1 MNLATD
7 ESLHGFTLLYTN
19 EVPEAHS
26 LAHIMTH
33 NASGARLMFLENDDE
48 DKSFSIAFRTP
59 PKDSTGVF
67 HILEHSVLN
76 GSDKFPVKEPFVN
89 LIKTSMS
96 TFLNAMTF
104 PDKTMYP
111 VSSTNT
117 QDLLNLTDVYLDA
130 VFHPAIL
137 KNEKIFQQ
145 EGWHLEF
152 DDVGKLIY
160 NGVVFNEMKGAL
172 SEPDAVLDDL
182 LMASFL
188 PDTCYAFESGGDPN
202 EIPELSYEQYINEYK
217 THYQPSNS
225 YIILY
230 GNIEIDGMLEL
241 IDKHLCNANNAVEL
255 VPRTITT
262 QAPVVS
268 LGNTKEMVTTP
279 DNACCALAYAIGNA
293 TDFQNVVAYE
303 ILTDAL
309 AGSNEA
315 PLKRLLLDKGIS
327 NDVTI
332 AVQDSVAQP
341 YLFAQFKGTNHE
353 TAQNL
358 HEIFSDAV
366 KEILEH
372 GIDPAIIEASLSH
385 TEFLEREYNLG
396 YPNGIMRSISCMNGW
411 LYDDALPYQALQY
424 EEIFA
429 HLRAH
434 LTDGYFEQL
443 LKQAVL
449 HNNHFASAEIIPV
462 ECAGESAEEK
472 KLQALEGKL
481 DQDARTALAKN
492 VEALREMQEQP
503 DSPDSLEKLPQLKL
517 SDIGP
522 AAHRPEYYLQEGTP
536 LPCLFHEVETNGI
549 TYTQQFFNLECVSFE
564 EVPYVR
570 ILSTVLGRLD
580 TSFHSAAEL
589 DTLIQ
594 SKLGNLNFSPKV
606 YQNINNPEKYR
617 FMFCVDG
624 SALSHNAAH
633 IVSIGNEI
641 LLHTNYCD
649 YARIKNM
656 LTQQKISMEQYF
668 IGSGHLAATTRS
680 NSYILSSGVIYEHLM
695 NVEYYRFLK
704 KILANFD
711 ELAPS
716 LANKLE
722 ELANRIF
729 VDTNV
734 LVSLAGEKDACESY
748 WNAATTNAALPHAS
762 EAPEKILQV
771 PAPKPAHEAFIVPA
785 DVTFSG
791 INVNG
796 LLLQKRGVVENGAF
810 NGCLMLISKA
820 ASYDFLWNE
829 VRVKGGAYGAGFSAN
844 QDSSMRFYSY
854 RDPHIDETLN
864 AFKRCASWLSAFSPS
879 KREFEGYIISTVSD
893 MDKPLKP
900 RDLITGQNL
909 NYFCE
914 KDPDFRLRTRKEILD
929 CTIEQARNAAPVLQA
944 AAEQNTYCCFGSKDI
959 ITQAQSEFEVVDLFA
974 E

>member
-1 MNLATD
+1 MNLATG

-26 LAHIMTH
+26 LAHVMTH
-33 NASGARLMFLENDDE
+33 KASGARLMFLENDDE

-89 LIKTSMS
+89 LLKTSMS

-152 DDVGKLIY
+152 DDGGKPIY

-172 SEPDAVLDDL
+172 SEPDAVLEDL
-182 LMASFL
+182 LMSSLL

-225 YIILY
+225 YVILY

-241 IDKHLCNANNAVEL
+241 IDKHLCNANNACEF

-366 KEILEH
+366 KEILER
-372 GIDPAIIEASLSH
+372 GVDPALIEASLSH
-385 TEFLEREYNLG
+385 IEFLEREYNLG

-443 LKQAVL
+443 LERAVL
-449 HNNHFASAEIIPV
+449 HNNHYASAEIIPV
-462 ECAGESAEEK
+462 ERTGESAEEQ
-472 KLQALEGKL
+472 KLQALAGEL
-481 DQDARTALAKN
+481 DQDARAVIAQN
-492 VEALREMQEQP
+492 VEALRKMQEQP
-503 DSPDSLEKLPQLKL
+503 DTPDSLAKLPQLKL
-517 SDIGP
+517 IDIGP
-522 AAHRPEYYLQEGTP
+522 AAHRPDYYMQENTP
-536 LPCLFHEVETNGI
+536 NPCLFHEVETNGI
-549 TYTQQFFNLECVSFE
+549 TYAQQFFDLECISFE
-564 EVPYVR
+564 DIPYVR
-570 ILSTVLGRLD
+570 VLGVVLGRLD
-580 TSFHSAAEL
+580 TAFHSAAEL

-606 YQNINNPEKYR
+606 YQNITDPEKYR
-617 FMFCVDG
+617 FMFCVNG

-633 IVSIGNEI
+633 IAILGNEI
-641 LLHTNYCD
+641 LLHTNYSD
-649 YARIKNM
+649 YERIKKM
-656 LTQQKISMEQYF
+656 LVQQKILMEQYF
-668 IGSGHLAATTRS
+668 VGSGHSAATARS
-680 NSYILSSGVIYEHLM
+680 NSYIQSSAIICEHLT
-695 NVEYYRFLK
+695 NVDYYRFLK
-704 KILANFD
+704 NVLANFD

-716 LANKLE
+716 LAKKLE
-722 ELANRIF
+722 ELAKKIF
-729 VDTNV
+729 VDANV
-734 LVSLAGEKDACESY
+734 LVSLAGEEKACEDY
-748 WNAATTNAALPHAS
+748 WNASTANAALPHAS
-762 EAPEKILQV
+762 AAPEKMLQV
-771 PAPKPAHEAFIVPA
+771 PAPKAAHEAFIVPA

-791 INVNG
+791 ISANG
-796 LLLQKRGVVENGAF
+796 LLLQKLGAVENGAF

-820 ASYDFLWNE
+820 ASFDFLWNE
-829 VRVKGGAYGAGFSAN
+829 IRVKGGAYGSGFSVN
-844 QDSSMRFYSY
+844 QDSNMRFYSY

-879 KREFEGYIISTVSD
+879 QREFEGYVISTTSGI
-893 MDKPLKP
+893 DKPLKP
-900 RDLITGQNL
+900 RDLISGQNL

-929 CTIEQARNAAPVLQA
+929 CTIESARNYADVLQA

-959 ITQAQSEFEVVDLFA
+959 ISQAQSEFEVIDLFA
-974 E
+974 